1 VKAEDWVRLGLA
13 FALFGLLAIEVIA
26 ALWVVVVCCNQSTA
40 TPTPAVENLKSI
52 LTLVLSPSGLPSFLY
67 CTERLNEDRL
77 LYQHFGEPLDEGA

>member
-52 LTLVLSPSGLPSFLY
+52 LTLVLSPTVAL
-67 CTERLNEDRL
+67 
-77 LYQHFGEPLDEGA
+77 FGAVTGFYYGTKSETKNPP